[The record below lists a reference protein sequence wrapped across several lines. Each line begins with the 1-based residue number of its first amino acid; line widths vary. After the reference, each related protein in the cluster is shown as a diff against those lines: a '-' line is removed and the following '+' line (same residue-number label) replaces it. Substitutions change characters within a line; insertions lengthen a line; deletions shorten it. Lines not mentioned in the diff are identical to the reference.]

1 MTFRKFFTRSLMA
14 GAASVALSL
23 AAQADFAEATKG
35 LEFKDGLV
43 GAYVDHA
50 KARVL
55 LALDKP
61 DENGIAGRYIYAAY
75 LTGGLGSNPVGLDRS
90 VPAGGEIIAFR
101 RMGNKIVAMVENHN
115 FRATADNAA
124 EKRAV
129 ETSFAQSIIWSG
141 DIMEEDAETG
151 RLLVD
156 FSSFLTRDAVGVSAQ
171 LKARGEGSFSQVKD
185 RSLVDTKAAFMFPEN
200 GEFDAYVTFASDKPG
215 REVRQTTPIPE
226 AVTLIAHTTL
236 IKLPDAGYETRR
248 YDERAALIGM
258 TYVDM
263 SAPLAGDTVVR
274 VARRFRLEKDE
285 SGKVKNPIIFYIDNG
300 APEPIRS
307 ALQEGA
313 MWWADAFAAA
323 GYPGGYRVEILPEG
337 AHPLDARYNVVN
349 WVHRAT
355 RGWSYGAAVSDPR
368 TGEVL
373 RGVVLLGSLR
383 VRQDIKIFEALA
395 GAGKTGTGA
404 AADPVELA
412 LARIRQLAAH
422 EVGHAL
428 GFAHN
433 MGASTYDDRASVMDY
448 PAPDV
453 RANEDGTLDFS
464 QAYGVGIGSWDKWT
478 ARFLYGDYGDTP
490 DAEAQAALIREADE
504 YGHLFVSDPD
514 SRSVSTGHA
523 RGAVWDTG
531 ADPLASLENTL
542 RVRRIALD
550 RFGMENL
557 RAGESVSA
565 LQTKFVPLYLYHRY
579 QLAAAGKSLG
589 GMDFVYRQQGDNRSA
604 PVTVPWDRQEK
615 ALSLILEALSPEA
628 LDVKDEVLT
637 TLSPL
642 GYADGDPQFGRE
654 VFANSS
660 RPMFDHM
667 AAAASA
673 ASLGFDVLLNA
684 ERLARVEAQGD
695 TSDSHPGLKAVLS
708 RVTDTL
714 MAFTKDEDA
723 TRQGL
728 RELVANLYAER
739 LIGLVFGE
747 TVPVAVRQE
756 ARTALMGL
764 RTKAGMVKH
773 GSRVFRAALVARI
786 DDAMARARTPA
797 VKEPAAAT
805 VPPGSPIG
813 SELGAEQGEACW
825 HCDSGF

>member
-1 MTFRKFFTRSLMA
+1 MTFKKFFSRGLLV

-23 AAQADFAEATKG
+23 GAQADFAEATKG
-35 LEFKDGLV
+35 LEFKGGLV
-43 GAYVDHA
+43 DTYVDHA

-90 VPAGGEIIAFR
+90 VPAGGEIISFR
-101 RMGNKIVAMVENHN
+101 RMGGKVVAMVENHN
-115 FRATADNAA
+115 FRATTDNTA

-141 DIMEEDAETG
+141 DIMEEDEGTG

-156 FSSFLTRDAVGVSAQ
+156 FSPFLTRDAVGVGAR
-171 LKARGEGSFSQVKD
+171 LKAVGEGSFSLVKD
-185 RSLVDTKAAFMFPEN
+185 HSLVDTKAAFMFPEN

-236 IKLPDAGYETRR
+236 IKLPDAGYETRL
-248 YDERAALIGM
+248 YDDRAALIGM

-274 VARRFRLEKDE
+274 LARRFRLEKDE
-285 SGKVKNPIIFYIDNG
+285 SGNVINPIIFYIDNG

-313 MWWADAFAAA
+313 NWWADAFAAA
-323 GYPGGYRVEILPEG
+323 GYPGGYKAEILPEG
-337 AHPLDARYNVVN
+337 VHPLDARYNVVN

-355 RGWSYGAAVSDPR
+355 RGWSYGAAVADPR

-383 VRQDIKIFEALA
+383 VRQDIKIFEALS
-395 GAGKTGTGA
+395 GASKTGTGA
-404 AADPVELA
+404 ADDPVELA
-412 LARIRQLAAH
+412 LSRIRQLAAH

-464 QAYGVGIGSWDKWT
+464 HAYGVGIGTWDKWT
-478 ARFLYGDYGDTP
+478 ARFLYGDYGDMP
-490 DAEAQAALIREADE
+490 EAAAQAALIREADD

-514 SRSVSTGHA
+514 SRSISSGHA

-531 ADPLASLENTL
+531 ADPLASLANTMK
-542 RVRRIALD
+542 VRRIALD
-550 RFGMENL
+550 RFGMDNL
-557 RAGESVSA
+557 RDGENVTA
-565 LQTKFVPLYLYHRY
+565 LQSKFVPLYLYHRY
-579 QLAAAGKSLG
+579 QLAAAAKSLG
-589 GMDFVYRQQGDNRSA
+589 GMDFVYRHEGDGRPA
-604 PVTVPWDRQEK
+604 PAVVPWERQEK
-615 ALSLILEALSPEA
+615 ALSLLLETVSPAA
-628 LDVKDEVLT
+628 LDVKGDVLA

-642 GYADGDPQFGRE
+642 GYSDGDPQFGRE
-654 VFANSS
+654 VFDNTS

-673 ASLGFDVLLNA
+673 ASLSFDALLNPA
-684 ERLARVEAQGD
+684 RLARVATQGD
-695 TSDSHPGLKAVLS
+695 ANDGYPGLATVL
-708 RVTDTL
+708 RVATDKV
-714 MAFTKDEDA
+714 MAFSKDENK
-723 TRQGL
+723 TRAGL

-739 LIGLVFGE
+739 LIGLVLGE
-747 TVPVAVRQE
+747 DVPVAVRQD
-756 ARTALMGL
+756 
-764 RTKAGMVKH
+764 
-773 GSRVFRAALVARI
+773 SRVALADVKARAEKLRRSYGAFASALTARI
-786 DDAMARARTPA
+786 DDALARARTPA
-797 VKEPAAAT
+797 INAPAAAT

-813 SELGAEQGEACW
+813 SELGEACW
-825 HCDSGF
+825 HCDELD

>member
-1 MTFRKFFTRSLMA
+1 MTFTKFFSRSLMA
-14 GAASVALSL
+14 GAALAALSYG
-23 AAQADFAEATKG
+23 AQADFSEATKD

-43 GAYVDHA
+43 DTYVDHA

-61 DENGIAGRYIYAAY
+61 DENGVAGRYIYAAY

-90 VPAGGEIIAFR
+90 VPAGGEIISFR
-101 RMGNKIVAMVENHN
+101 RMGSKIVAVVENHN

-124 EKRAV
+124 ERRAV

-156 FSSFLTRDAVGVSAQ
+156 FSSFLTRDAVGVGAR
-171 LKARGEGSFSQVKD
+171 LKARGEGNFAIAKD
-185 RSLVDTKAAFMFPEN
+185 RSLVDTKAAFMFAEN
-200 GEFDAYVTFASDKPG
+200 GEFDAYVTFTSDKPG

-236 IKLPDAGYETRR
+236 IKLPDAGYETRL

-274 VARRFRLEKDE
+274 LARRFRLEKDE
-285 SGKVKNPIIFYIDNG
+285 NGQVKKPIIFYIDNG

-323 GYPGGYRVEILPEG
+323 GYPGGYKVEILPEG

-355 RGWSYGAAVSDPR
+355 RGWSYGAAVADPR

-395 GAGKTGTGA
+395 GAAKTGTGA
-404 AADPVELA
+404 ADDPVELA
-412 LARIRQLAAH
+412 LSRIRQLAAH

-433 MGASTYDDRASVMDY
+433 MGASTYDGRASVMDY

-453 RANEDGTLDFS
+453 RAGEGGKLDFS
-464 QAYGVGIGSWDKWT
+464 DAYGVGIGSWDKWT
-478 ARFLYGDYGDTP
+478 ARFLYGDYGDMP
-490 DAEAQAALIREADE
+490 EAQAQAALVREADD

-514 SRSVSTGHA
+514 SRGVGTGHA

-531 ADPLASLENTL
+531 DDPLASLENTL
-542 RVRRIALD
+542 EVRRIALD
-550 RFGMENL
+550 RFGMDNL
-557 RAGESVSA
+557 RDGESVSA
-565 LQTKFVPLYLYHRY
+565 LQSKFVPLYLYHRY
-579 QLAAAGKSLG
+579 QLAAAAKSLG
-589 GMDFVYRQQGDNRSA
+589 GMDFVYRHEGDGRPA
-604 PVTVPWDRQEK
+604 PVVVPWERQEK
-615 ALSLILEALSPEA
+615 ALSLLLETLSPAA
-628 LDVKDEVLT
+628 LDVKDEVLA

-642 GYADGDPQFGRE
+642 GYSDGDPQFGRE
-654 VFANSS
+654 VFGANS
-660 RPMFDHM
+660 RPMFDH
-667 AAAASA
+667 AAAAMSA
-673 ASLGFDVLLNA
+673 VALSLDALLA
-684 ERLARVEAQGD
+684 PERLARLDAQGD
-695 TSDSHPGLKAVLS
+695 ASDDHPGLAAVLS
-708 RVTDTL
+708 RTTDTL
-714 MAFTKDEDA
+714 LDFNNGEDKTKS
-723 TRQGL
+723 GL
-728 RELVANLYAER
+728 RELVAGAYAER
-739 LIGLVFGE
+739 LIGLALGPD
-747 TVPVAVRQE
+747 VPLGVRQYSRATLME
-756 ARTALMGL
+756 VREKAEKLRRSHSAFALGL
-764 RTKAGMVKH
+764 M
-773 GSRVFRAALVARI
+773 ARI
-786 DDAMARARTPA
+786 DDALARARTPA
-797 VKEPAAAT
+797 VKDPADASI
-805 VPPGSPIG
+805 PPGSPIG
-813 SELGAEQGEACW
+813 SELGEACW
-825 HCDSGF
+825 HCTSE

>member
-1 MTFRKFFTRSLMA
+1 MTITKFFTRGLMV
-14 GAASVALSL
+14 GVASVTLSL
-23 AAQADFAEATKG
+23 AANADFAEATKG

-43 GAYVDHA
+43 DTYVDHA

-115 FRATADNAA
+115 FRATADSAA

-156 FSSFLTRDAVGVSAQ
+156 FSSFLTRDAVGVAAR
-171 LKARGEGSFSQVKD
+171 LKGRGEGSFSLVKD

-200 GEFDAYVTFASDKPG
+200 GEFDAYVTFATDKPG
-215 REVRQTTPIPE
+215 REVRQTTPVPE

-236 IKLPDAGYETRR
+236 IKLPDAGYQTRL
-248 YDERAALIGM
+248 YDDRAALIGM

-274 VARRFRLEKDE
+274 LARRFRLEKDE
-285 SGKVKNPIIFYIDNG
+285 NGQVKNPIKFYIDNG
-300 APEPIRS
+300 APEPIRG
-307 ALQEGA
+307 ALLEGG

-323 GYPGGYRVEILPEG
+323 GYPGGYTVEVLPEG
-337 AHPLDARYNVVN
+337 VHPLDARYNVVN

-355 RGWSYGAAVSDPR
+355 RGWSYGAAVADPR

-395 GAGKTGTGA
+395 GAAKTGTGA
-404 AADPVELA
+404 ADDPVELA
-412 LARIRQLAAH
+412 LARIRQLSAH
-422 EVGHAL
+422 EIGHAL

-433 MGASTYDDRASVMDY
+433 MGASTYDERASVMDY

-464 QAYGVGIGSWDKWT
+464 RAYGVGIGTWDKWT
-478 ARFLYGDYGDTP
+478 AKFLYGDYNGKP
-490 DAEAQAALIREADE
+490 DAEAQAALIREADA

-514 SRSVSTGHA
+514 SRGVGTGHA

-542 RVRRIALD
+542 KVRRIALD
-550 RFGMENL
+550 RFGMDNL
-557 RAGESVSA
+557 RDGEALTA
-565 LQTKFVPLYLYHRY
+565 LQTKIVPLYLYHRY
-579 QLAAAGKSLG
+579 QLDAAAKSLG
-589 GMDFVYRQQGDNRSA
+589 GMDFVYRHEGDGRPA
-604 PVTVPWDRQEK
+604 PTVVPWERQEK
-615 ALSLILEALSPEA
+615 ALSLILETLSPSA
-628 LDVKDEVLT
+628 LDMKDEVLKV
-637 TLSPL
+637 LSPL
-642 GYADGDPQFGRE
+642 GYSDGDPQFGRE
-654 VFANSS
+654 AFDGEG
-660 RPMFDHM
+660 RPAFDLM
-667 AAAASA
+667 QAASSA
-673 ASLGFDVLLNA
+673 ASLSFDALLA
-684 ERLARVEAQGD
+684 PERLVRLDAQGD
-695 TSDSHPGLKAVLS
+695 ASAEYPGLGAVLT
-708 RVTDTL
+708 RTTDSL
-714 MAFTKDEDA
+714 MAFAKGEDA
-723 TRQGL
+723 TRQSL
-728 RELVANLYAER
+728 RELVVSLYAER
-739 LIGLVFGE
+739 LIGLTFGE
-747 TVPVAVRQE
+747 DVPNAVRQE
-756 ARTALMGL
+756 T
-764 RTKAGMVKH
+764 
-773 GSRVFRAALVARI
+773 RAALTALKTKAEKLKRSSAAFAGSLIARI
-786 DDAMARARTPA
+786 DDALARARTPA

-825 HCDSGF
+825 HCDSGL

>member
-1 MTFRKFFTRSLMA
+1 MTFTKFFTRGLMV

-23 AAQADFAEATKG
+23 AANADFAEATKG

-43 GAYVDHA
+43 DTYVDHA

-90 VPAGGEIIAFR
+90 VPAGGEIISFR
-101 RMGNKIVAMVENHN
+101 RMGNKVVAMVENHN
-115 FRATADNAA
+115 FRATADSAA
-124 EKRAV
+124 ERRAV

-156 FSSFLTRDAVGVSAQ
+156 FSSFLTRDAVGVAAR
-171 LKARGEGSFSQVKD
+171 LKGRGEGSFSLVKD

-200 GEFDAYVTFASDKPG
+200 GEFDAYVTFATDKPG
-215 REVRQTTPIPE
+215 REVRQTTPVPE

-236 IKLPDAGYETRR
+236 IKLPDAGYQTRL
-248 YDERAALIGM
+248 YDDRAALIGM

-274 VARRFRLEKDE
+274 LARRFRLEKDE
-285 SGKVKNPIIFYIDNG
+285 NGQVKNPIKFYIDNG
-300 APEPIRS
+300 APEPIRG
-307 ALQEGA
+307 ALLEGG

-323 GYPGGYRVEILPEG
+323 GYPGGYTVEVLPEG
-337 AHPLDARYNVVN
+337 VHPLDARYNVVN

-355 RGWSYGAAVSDPR
+355 RGWSYGAAVADPR

-395 GAGKTGTGA
+395 GAEKTGTGA
-404 AADPVELA
+404 ADDPVELA
-412 LARIRQLAAH
+412 LARIRQLSAH
-422 EVGHAL
+422 EIGHAL

-433 MGASTYDDRASVMDY
+433 MGASTYDERASVMDY

-464 QAYGVGIGSWDKWT
+464 HAYGVGIGTWDKWT
-478 ARFLYGDYGDTP
+478 AKFLYGDYGDKP
-490 DAEAQAALIREADE
+490 DAEAQAELIREADAH
-504 YGHLFVSDPD
+504 GHLYVSDPD
-514 SRSVSTGHA
+514 SRGVGTGHA

-542 RVRRIALD
+542 KVRRIALD
-550 RFGMENL
+550 RFGMDNL
-557 RAGESVSA
+557 RDGEALTA
-565 LQTKFVPLYLYHRY
+565 LQTKIVPLYLYHRY
-579 QLAAAGKSLG
+579 QLDAAAKSLG
-589 GMDFVYRQQGDNRSA
+589 GMDFVYRHEGDGRPA
-604 PVTVPWDRQEK
+604 PTVVPWERQEK
-615 ALSLILEALSPEA
+615 ALSLILETLSPEA
-628 LDVKDEVLT
+628 LDVKDEVLM

-642 GYADGDPQFGRE
+642 GYSDGDPQFGRE
-654 VFANSS
+654 AFDGAG
-660 RPMFDHM
+660 RPAFDLM
-667 AAAASA
+667 QAASSA
-673 ASLGFDVLLNA
+673 ATLSFDALLA
-684 ERLARVEAQGD
+684 PERLVRLDAQGD
-695 TSDSHPGLKAVLS
+695 ASAEHPGLGFVLS
-708 RVTDTL
+708 RTSNSL
-714 MAFTKDEDA
+714 MDFSKGEDA
-723 TRQGL
+723 TQQGL
-728 RELVANLYAER
+728 RELVASLYAER
-739 LIGLVFGE
+739 LIGLTFGE
-747 TVPVAVRQE
+747 DVAPAVRLE
-756 ARTALMGL
+756 TRATLMGL
-764 RTKAGMVKH
+764 RAKAEKLKRSNAHFATG
-773 GSRVFRAALVARI
+773 LIARI

-813 SELGAEQGEACW
+813 SELGEACW
-825 HCDSGF
+825 HCDTGTE